1 MFQLKHFKKNKLIL
15 IIYLTK
21 SNSGI
26 IESTLKWKVHWH
38 FFKFFGHIAWHV
50 GFSSPLFSHLVVSES
65 LCPQRH
71 SRLPCPPLSPR
82 VCSNLCPLRQWCHP
96 IILSLLPHSPPT
108 LNLSQASVFSNE
120 LALCIRCQSIGV
132 SASASVLPMNSQDW
146 FSLALTG
153 LISLLSKGLSRV
165 FSSTTVWK
173 HQCPLHWKYSLN
185 HWTISEVWRC
195 INIAGCC

>member
-1 MFQLKHFKKNKLIL
+1 M
-15 IIYLTK
+15 
-21 SNSGI
+21 
-26 IESTLKWKVHWH
+26 ESALAF
-38 FFKFFGHIAWHV
+38 FFKFFGHIEWHV
-50 GFSSPLFSHLVVSES
+50 GFSSPLFSHLIVSDF
-65 LCPQRH
+65 LWPQGH

-82 VCSNLCPLRQWCHP
+82 VCSNLCPLRWCHP
-96 IILSLLPHSPPT
+96 IILPLLPPSPPT
-108 LNLSQASVFSNE
+108 LNLSQPSVFSNE

-173 HQCPLHWKYSLN
+173 HQCPVHWKYSLN